1 MEEETKINVM
11 LIILVVTM
19 FTFAVSLPTYYH
31 YLGIVG
37 LIINGIMFWTL
48 FILFIKTINK
58 SSFYKG

>member
-1 MEEETKINVM
+1 MKKETRMNVM
-11 LIILVVTM
+11 LIILIIAM

-58 SSFYKG
+58 